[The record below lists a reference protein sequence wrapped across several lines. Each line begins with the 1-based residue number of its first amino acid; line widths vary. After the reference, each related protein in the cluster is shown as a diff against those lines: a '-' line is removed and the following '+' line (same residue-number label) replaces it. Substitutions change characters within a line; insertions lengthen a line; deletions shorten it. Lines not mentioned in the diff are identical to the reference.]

1 MDTKKIGQFLKFLRR
16 ENGFTQ
22 EELAEKLNVS
32 SRTVSRWE
40 TGANMPDLSIL
51 MEIAELYQVEIMEIL
66 DGEKEGMQMD
76 KTSEKTKNTLAM
88 IADYGDEEKE
98 KALKIGNSAFGIM
111 FVCCAAAII
120 IQMVAFNDLWL
131 VAGETVTLI
140 LGGILYILL
149 MTYNGVWDKGSKIR
163 STPLHDAVISTVCS
177 GIFTVIYV
185 LAIIQKASNNTAVA
199 RAAVLFF
206 AGITVLSFFVLR
218 LMTIINRKRK
228 QKNKKE

>member
-51 MEIAELYQVEIMEIL
+51 MEIAELYQVEIREIL
-66 DGEKEGMQMD
+66 NGEKEGMQMD
-76 KTSEKTKNTLAM
+76 KTNEKTKNTLAM

-98 KALKIGNSAFGIM
+98 KALKIGNLAFGIM

-149 MTYNGVWDKGSKIR
+149 MAYNGVWDKGSKIR
-163 STPLHDAVISTVCS
+163 TGL
-177 GIFTVIYV
+177 G
-185 LAIIQKASNNTAVA
+185 L
-199 RAAVLFF
+199 
-206 AGITVLSFFVLR
+206 
-218 LMTIINRKRK
+218 
-228 QKNKKE
+228 

>member
-1 MDTKKIGQFLKFLRR
+1 M
-16 ENGFTQ
+16 
-22 EELAEKLNVS
+22 AEILSVS
-32 SRTVSRWE
+32 RIIVARWE
-40 TGANMPDLSIL
+40 TGADMPDVSIL
-51 MEIAELYQVEIMEIL
+51 IDVDDLYQVGIREIL
-66 DGEKEGMQMD
+66 NGEKEGMQMD
-76 KTSEKTKNTLAM
+76 KTSEKTKDTLAM

-98 KALKIGNSAFGIM
+98 KALKIGNLAFGIM

-185 LAIIQKASNNTAVA
+185 LAIIQKASNDNAVA

-218 LMTIINRKRK
+218 LITIINRKRK